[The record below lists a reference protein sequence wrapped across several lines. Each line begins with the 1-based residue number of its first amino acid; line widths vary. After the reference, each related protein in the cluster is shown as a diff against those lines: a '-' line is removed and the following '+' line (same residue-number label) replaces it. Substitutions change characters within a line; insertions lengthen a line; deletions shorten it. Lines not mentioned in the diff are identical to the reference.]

1 MAENTMTPERMK
13 AGEDYL
19 AALRKLGLEP
29 EALLWAYHEGR
40 KEFTLA
46 LITSLADRV
55 GPKEIYETLFEAYDH
70 AGTPASI
77 DPWIVTV
84 FSPRT
89 VFDVDFN
96 AMMGMEATV
105 RPTPGVEID
114 GEMWFMAGDYMFRKS
129 WVYVAR
135 RWNAQ
140 SKHQMK
146 AWDNFRQNVSRLAA

>member
-1 MAENTMTPERMK
+1 MTPERMK

-29 EALLWAYHEGR
+29 EGLLWAYHEER

-46 LITSLADRV
+46 MITSLADRV

-96 AMMGMEATV
+96 VMMSMEASAQGFG
-105 RPTPGVEID
+105 GVQVE
-114 GEMWFMAGDYMFRKS
+114 GEMQFMAGEYMFRKS

-140 SKHQMK
+140 SKHQLK
-146 AWDNFRQNVSRLAA
+146 VWDKFRENVSRLAA